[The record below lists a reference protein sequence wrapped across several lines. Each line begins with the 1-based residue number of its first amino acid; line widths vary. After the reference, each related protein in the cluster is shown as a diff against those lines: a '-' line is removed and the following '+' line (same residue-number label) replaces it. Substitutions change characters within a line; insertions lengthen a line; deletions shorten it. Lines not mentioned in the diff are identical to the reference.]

1 VTRPTTLRFGRP
13 TSLASHNRIVWNTA
27 RDTSLCSNSHGS
39 KKMDGEGRSPER
51 SYLCLGR
58 DTSESLALIVLQTL
72 FRFISSIKEPRSY
85 RKVWPA
91 WLIVLEEV
99 RWTLEFPLLGRPQRP
114 QGHARRPWTT
124 KGMARNSAAI
134 LMPMTMLR
142 APRTAVQRGVRLGN
156 FAPDGG
162 NSIVFSTTIEIRL
175 SSTGE
180 SFQGLS

>member
-1 VTRPTTLRFGRP
+1 MEKAGLRNVL
-13 TSLASHNRIVWNTA
+13 TYVS
-27 RDTSLCSNSHGS
+27 
-39 KKMDGEGRSPER
+39 EGTHLIP
-51 SYLCLGR
+51 
-58 DTSESLALIVLQTL
+58 LALIVLQTL

-142 APRTAVQRGVRLGN
+142 PPEQQCKEEFGSGTLLPTA
-156 FAPDGG
+156 
-162 NSIVFSTTIEIRL
+162 EIL
-175 SSTGE
+175 SRSP
-180 SFQGLS
+180 QLSKSD